1 VISRLEDAWLSRIGI
16 DRKSPRCNSTGPG
29 QTSVVTMMFT
39 SAVITMAVDPNCLH
53 DDQLM
58 VSVSSGDE
66 AAPSADD
73 RHALTGGKS
82 GEGSET

>member
-1 VISRLEDAWLSRIGI
+1 
-16 DRKSPRCNSTGPG
+16 
-29 QTSVVTMMFT
+29 MMFT